1 MLTKLNLELAT
12 GDSFLFISQSF
23 KMYRLVYPPES
34 TDLQTVHMID
44 EIVIESS
51 DFYQYV
57 SELCGKLFLAG
68 ILLFKKTITIKFAK
82 IVDIHIE

>member
-1 MLTKLNLELAT
+1 MAT
-12 GDSFLFISQSF
+12 SNPSTDYIKFIIGKSFQ
-23 KMYRLVYPPES
+23 MCRLVYPPES

-44 EIVIESS
+44 EIVIESL

-68 ILLFKKTITIKFAK
+68 ILLLKKTITSNLPRLYTFI
-82 IVDIHIE
+82 

>member
-1 MLTKLNLELAT
+1 MAT
-12 GDSFLFISQSF
+12 SNPSTDYIKFIISKSFQ
-23 KMYRLVYPPES
+23 MYRLVYPPES

-57 SELCGKLFLAG
+57 SELCGKLFLAA
-68 ILLFKKTITIKFAK
+68 ILLLMKIFTTKFTD
-82 IVDIHIE
+82 IVYINIE

>member
-1 MLTKLNLELAT
+1 M
-12 GDSFLFISQSF
+12 SFITTRFLVDQIGFIITESF
-23 KMYRLVYPPES
+23 KMYRFVYPPES

-68 ILLFKKTITIKFAK
+68 ILLFKKAITIKLAK
-82 IVDIHIE
+82 IVYTHIE

>member
-1 MLTKLNLELAT
+1 MSNIKIR
-12 GDSFLFISQSF
+12 FLVDHIEVINSESF
-23 KMYRLVYPPES
+23 KLYRLVYPPES

-57 SELCGKLFLAG
+57 SELCGQLFRAG
-68 ILLFKKTITIKFAK
+68 ILLLKKTITIKFAK
-82 IVDIHIE
+82 VVFTHIE

>member
-1 MLTKLNLELAT
+1 M
-12 GDSFLFISQSF
+12 SFITIRFLVDQIEFIISESF

-34 TDLQTVHMID
+34 TDLQTLHMID

-68 ILLFKKTITIKFAK
+68 ILLFKKAITIKFCM
-82 IVDIHIE
+82 IVYIRVE